1 MAEANLRLG
10 LPQPPRLALAWRID
24 YSIMRSMNH
33 PRPQPSALVSP
44 VEWERRLLAM
54 HGATDTDEFIDAV
67 FTLLQGT
74 VKCDFTLAN
83 LRNVDGV
90 PLMARDS
97 LGREFGIEY
106 MERFFK
112 ANPSV
117 GYVMMRPG
125 LRILHTKD
133 HLPQDAALKSLPFYT
148 EFMQPENW
156 RHSVALLFWG
166 FFPPVPQNAFCVFR
180 SAEQADFDENDLAQ
194 LRLVHPHIN
203 TALKRLKK
211 QLKARSADDRITAL
225 LNSLPGNATLLDWDL
240 RITNMSTSARRLS
253 AQWSGREKESLPRT
267 LELPPE
273 LLAACAEMKAEWR
286 AQSEMMSKRVVPHS
300 TQPALS
306 AEITLVLQQESV
318 LAHPGFLV
326 RLNDNEG
333 TSATLARSTP
343 ATLSLLSPA
352 EREAVL
358 LVGEGL
364 INAEIAV
371 RLGISIAAVKLRLH
385 GAFKKLNVR
394 TRTQLAALLR

>member
-1 MAEANLRLG
+1 MNLSHTQL
-10 LPQPPRLALAWRID
+10 
-24 YSIMRSMNH
+24 
-33 PRPQPSALVSP
+33 SAIVSP

-54 HGATDTDEFIDAV
+54 HGATDTDEFIEAV
-67 FTLLQGT
+67 FALLEAT
-74 VKCDFTLAN
+74 VACEFTLAN
-83 LRNVDGV
+83 LQNLDGV
-90 PLMARDS
+90 PLLARDS

-133 HLPQDAALKSLPFYT
+133 HLPPDEKLKTMPFYT
-148 EFMQPENW
+148 DFMQPENW

-166 FFPPVPQNAFCVFR
+166 FFPPLPQNAFCVFR
-180 SAEQADFDENDLAQ
+180 SEAQPDFDEDDLAR

-211 QLKARSADDRITAL
+211 QLKARSTDDRITAL

-253 AQWSGREKESLPRT
+253 AQWSGRMNESLPRA
-267 LELPPE
+267 LELPQE
-273 LLAACAEMKAEWR
+273 LLDACAEMKEAWR
-286 AQSEMMSKRVVPHS
+286 TALHENPQAQLLNKRVI
-300 TQPALS
+300 TRGALT
-306 AEITLVLQQESV
+306 AEITMVLQQESV

-326 RLNDNEG
+326 RLNE
-333 TSATLARSTP
+333 AAPKAETP
-343 ATLSLLSPA
+343 RGDLDALATLSPG

-364 INAEIAV
+364 INPEIAA
-371 RLGISIAAVKLRLH
+371 RIGISVAAVKLRLH

-394 TRTQLAALLR
+394 NRTQLVAMLR

>member
-1 MAEANLRLG
+1 
-10 LPQPPRLALAWRID
+10 
-24 YSIMRSMNH
+24 MNFPH
-33 PRPQPSALVSP
+33 TQLSAVVSP

-54 HGATDTDEFIDAV
+54 HGATDSDEFIDAV
-67 FTLLQGT
+67 FALLEAT
-74 VKCDFTLAN
+74 VACEFTLAN
-83 LRNVDGV
+83 LQNLDGV
-90 PLMARDS
+90 PLLARDS

-133 HLPQDAALKSLPFYT
+133 HLPSDEKLKTLPFYT
-148 EFMQPENW
+148 EFMQPEGW

-180 SAEQADFDENDLAQ
+180 SESQPDFDEDDLAR

-211 QLKARSADDRITAL
+211 QLKARSTDDRITAL

-253 AQWSGREKESLPRT
+253 AQWMARTNESLPRA
-267 LELPPE
+267 LELPQE
-273 LLAACAEMKAEWR
+273 LLDACTEMKEAWR
-286 AQSEMMSKRVVPHS
+286 EALREDPQAQLLNKRV
-300 TQPALS
+300 
-306 AEITLVLQQESV
+306 ITRDTLTADIIMVLQQESV

-326 RLNDNEG
+326 RLNEP
-333 TSATLARSTP
+333 TPASATPPGGQTALTVL
-343 ATLSLLSPA
+343 TPA

-358 LVGEGL
+358 LAGKGL
-364 INAEIAV
+364 TNPEIAE

-385 GAFKKLNVR
+385 GAFKKLNVHN
-394 TRTQLAALLR
+394 RTQLAAMLR

>member
-1 MAEANLRLG
+1 MNL
-10 LPQPPRLALAWRID
+10 
-24 YSIMRSMNH
+24 SRS
-33 PRPQPSALVSP
+33 QPSALVSP

-54 HGATDTDEFIDAV
+54 HGATDTDEFIEAV
-67 FTLLQGT
+67 FALLQAT
-74 VKCDFTLAN
+74 VQCEFALAN
-83 LRNVDGV
+83 LRNLDGV
-90 PLMARDS
+90 PLLARDS
-97 LGREFGIEY
+97 LGREFGVQY

-117 GYVMMRPG
+117 SYVMVRPG
-125 LRILHTKD
+125 LRILHTRD
-133 HLPQDAALKSLPFYT
+133 HLPPDEKLKTLPFYT

-166 FFPPVPQNAFCVFR
+166 FFPPLPQNAFCVFR
-180 SAEQADFDENDLAQ
+180 SEGQPDFDDDDLAR

-211 QLKARSADDRITAL
+211 QLKARSTDDRITAL

-253 AQWSGREKESLPRT
+253 AQWSGHGNESLPRA
-267 LELPPE
+267 LELPQE
-273 LLAACAEMKAEWR
+273 LLDACAEMKEAWLDALR
-286 AQSEMMSKRVVPHS
+286 DDPQTQLLKKRVI
-300 TQPALS
+300 TRDALT
-306 AEITLVLQQESV
+306 AEITMVLQQESV

-326 RLNDNEG
+326 RLNE
-333 TSATLARSTP
+333 SAPTAETRRGDHSALA
-343 ATLSLLSPA
+343 ALSPA

-364 INAEIAV
+364 INPEIAA
-371 RLGISIAAVKLRLH
+371 RLGISVAAVKLRLH

-394 TRTQLAALLR
+394 NRTQLVAMLR

>member
-1 MAEANLRLG
+1 MASILPEVNL
-10 LPQPPRLALAWRID
+10 PRT
-24 YSIMRSMNH
+24 
-33 PRPQPSALVSP
+33 QPSSLISP

-54 HGATDTDEFIDAV
+54 HGATDSDEFIDAV
-67 FTLLQGT
+67 FALLEAT
-74 VKCDFTLAN
+74 VACDFTLAN
-83 LRNVDGV
+83 LQNLDGV
-90 PLMARDS
+90 PLLARDS

-117 GYVMMRPG
+117 GYVMRRPG

-133 HLPQDAALKSLPFYT
+133 HLPPDEKLKTMPFYT

-166 FFPPVPQNAFCVFR
+166 FFPPLPQNAFCVFR
-180 SAEQADFDENDLAQ
+180 SEEQPDFDEDDLAR

-203 TALKRLKK
+203 TGLKRLKK
-211 QLKARSADDRITAL
+211 QLKARSTDDRITAL

-240 RITNMSTSARRLS
+240 RITNQSASARRLS
-253 AQWSGREKESLPRT
+253 AQWSGHANESLPRA
-267 LELPPE
+267 LELPQE
-273 LLAACAEMKAEWR
+273 VLAICVEMKEAWR
-286 AQSEMMSKRVVPHS
+286 ATLHQDSLAQMLNKRVI
-300 TQPALS
+300 TRGALT
-306 AEITLVLQQESV
+306 AEITMVLQQESV

-326 RLNDNEG
+326 RLNESVPTAEAPRRDHA
-333 TSATLARSTP
+333 SLAV
-343 ATLSLLSPA
+343 LSPA

-364 INAEIAV
+364 INPEIAQ
-371 RLGISIAAVKLRLH
+371 RLGISVAAVKLRLH

-394 TRTQLAALLR
+394 NRTQLVAMLR

>member
-1 MAEANLRLG
+1 MIPA
-10 LPQPPRLALAWRID
+10 
-24 YSIMRSMNH
+24 S
-33 PRPQPSALVSP
+33 PSPGQTTVTP

-67 FTLLQGT
+67 FALLQGT
-74 VKCDFTLAN
+74 VVCDFALAN

-90 PLMARDS
+90 PLLARDT
-97 LGREFGIEY
+97 LGREFGVEY

-133 HLPQDAALKSLPFYT
+133 HLPPDDELRRSVFYT
-148 EFMQPENW
+148 DFMQPENW

-180 SAEQADFDENDLAQ
+180 SEDQPDFDEDDLAR
-194 LRLVHPHIN
+194 LRLVHPHIS

-211 QLKARSADDRITAL
+211 QLKTRSTDDRITAL

-240 RITNMSTSARRLS
+240 RITNQSTSARRLS
-253 AQWSGREKESLPRT
+253 AQWMGRANESLPRA
-267 LELPPE
+267 LELPSE
-273 LLAACAEMKAEWR
+273 IMQTCAAMKEAWR
-286 AQSEMMSKRVVPHS
+286 AALQANSQARLLDKHTMTHPTS
-300 TQPALS
+300 ALS
-306 AEITLVLQQESV
+306 AEITLVLQQDSL

-326 RLNDNEG
+326 RLHEAP
-333 TSATLARSTP
+333 SVP
-343 ATLSLLSPA
+343 APQHRPSNALEMLSPA

-364 INAEIAV
+364 INPEIAA
-371 RLGISIAAVKLRLH
+371 RLGISVAAVKLRLH

-394 TRTQLAALLR
+394 NRTQLVALLR

>member
-1 MAEANLRLG
+1 
-10 LPQPPRLALAWRID
+10 
-24 YSIMRSMNH
+24 
-33 PRPQPSALVSP
+33 
-44 VEWERRLLAM
+44 M
-54 HGATDTDEFIDAV
+54 HGASDADEFIEAV
-67 FTLLQGT
+67 FSLLAAT
-74 VKCDFTLAN
+74 VECEFTLAN
-83 LRNVDGV
+83 LQNLDGV
-90 PLMARDS
+90 PLLARDS

-133 HLPQDAALKSLPFYT
+133 HLPPDEKLKTMPFYT

-166 FFPPVPQNAFCVFR
+166 FFPPLPQNAFCVFR
-180 SAEQADFDENDLAQ
+180 NETQPDFDENDLAR

-211 QLKARSADDRITAL
+211 QLKARSTDDRITAL

-240 RITNMSTSARRLS
+240 RISNMSTSARRLS
-253 AQWSGREKESLPRT
+253 AQWMGRAKESLPRA
-267 LELPPE
+267 LELPQE
-273 LLAACAEMKAEWR
+273 LLDACAEMKELWR
-286 AQSEMMSKRVVPHS
+286 EALREDPQAQMLNKRVI
-300 TQPALS
+300 TRDALT

-326 RLNDNEG
+326 RLNE
-333 TSATLARSTP
+333 SAP
-343 ATLSLLSPA
+343 AAQSPRGDHAALGVLSPA

-364 INAEIAV
+364 INSEIAA
-371 RLGISIAAVKLRLH
+371 RLGISVAAVKLRLH
-385 GAFKKLNVR
+385 GAFKKLKVR
-394 TRTQLAALLR
+394 NRMQLVTLLR

>member
-1 MAEANLRLG
+1 MLVSGFFFGIVLSMIPA
-10 LPQPPRLALAWRID
+10 
-24 YSIMRSMNH
+24 RSN
-33 PRPQPSALVSP
+33 PASDTVSP

-67 FTLLQGT
+67 FSLLQGT
-74 VKCDFTLAN
+74 VQCDFALAN

-90 PLMARDS
+90 PLMAYDS

-117 GYVMMRPG
+117 SYVMMRPG

-133 HLPQDAALKSLPFYT
+133 HLPPDDELKRSVFYT
-148 EFMQPENW
+148 DFMQPENW

-180 SAEQADFDENDLAQ
+180 SEEQPDFDEDDLAR
-194 LRLVHPHIN
+194 LRLVHPHIS

-211 QLKARSADDRITAL
+211 QLKTRSTDDRITAL

-240 RITNMSTSARRLS
+240 RITNQSTAARRLS
-253 AQWSGREKESLPRT
+253 AQWMGRANESLPRA
-267 LELPPE
+267 LELPCE
-273 LLAACAEMKAEWR
+273 IMQTCATMKEAWR
-286 AQSEMMSKRVVPHS
+286 AALQDSPQARLLDKHTVEHP
-300 TQPALS
+300 TLPLS
-306 AEITLVLQQESV
+306 AEITLVLQQDSV
-318 LAHPGFLV
+318 LAHPGVLV
-326 RLNDNEG
+326 RLHEDMPTGGSTHSNP
-333 TSATLARSTP
+333 SALDI
-343 ATLSLLSPA
+343 LSPA

-364 INAEIAV
+364 INPEIAT
-371 RLGISIAAVKLRLH
+371 RLGISVAAVKLRLH

-394 TRTQLAALLR
+394 NRTQLVAMLH

>member
-1 MAEANLRLG
+1 
-10 LPQPPRLALAWRID
+10 
-24 YSIMRSMNH
+24 
-33 PRPQPSALVSP
+33 

-54 HGATDTDEFIDAV
+54 HGATDTDEFIESV
-67 FTLLQGT
+67 FTLLQAT
-74 VKCDFTLAN
+74 VQCEFTLVN
-83 LRNVDGV
+83 LRNIDGV
-90 PLMARDS
+90 PLISRDS

-133 HLPQDAALKSLPFYT
+133 HLPPDEQLKKLPFYT

-166 FFPPVPQNAFCVFR
+166 FFPPLPQNAFCVFR
-180 SAEQADFDENDLAQ
+180 SEGQADFDEDDLAR

-211 QLKARSADDRITAL
+211 QLKACNTDDRITAL
-225 LNSLPGNATLLDWDL
+225 LNSLPGSATLLDWDL

-253 AQWSGREKESLPRT
+253 AQWLGRTNESLPRA
-267 LELPPE
+267 LELPSE
-273 LLAACAEMKAEWR
+273 ILAACEKMKQEWR
-286 AQSEMMSKRVVPHS
+286 AALHENPQAQFLSKRTIAHPKHE
-300 TQPALS
+300 ALC
-306 AEITLVLQQESV
+306 AEITLVLQQDSV
-318 LAHPGFLV
+318 LAHPSFLV
-326 RLNDNEG
+326 RLSESTLPASHEG
-333 TSATLARSTP
+333 VEHASLASLTP
-343 ATLSLLSPA
+343 S
-352 EREAVL
+352 EHEAVL

-364 INAEIAV
+364 INPEIAA
-371 RLGISIAAVKLRLH
+371 RLGISVAAVKLRLH

-394 TRTQLAALLR
+394 NRTQLAALLR

>member
-1 MAEANLRLG
+1 VNLSHTQL
-10 LPQPPRLALAWRID
+10 
-24 YSIMRSMNH
+24 
-33 PRPQPSALVSP
+33 SAIVSP

-54 HGATDTDEFIDAV
+54 HGATDTDEFIEAV
-67 FTLLQGT
+67 FALLEAT
-74 VKCDFTLAN
+74 VACEFTLAN
-83 LRNVDGV
+83 LQNLDGV
-90 PLMARDS
+90 PLLARDS

-133 HLPQDAALKSLPFYT
+133 HLPPDEKLKTMPFYT
-148 EFMQPENW
+148 DFMQPENW

-166 FFPPVPQNAFCVFR
+166 FFPPLPQNAFCVFR
-180 SAEQADFDENDLAQ
+180 SEAQPDFDEDDLAR

-211 QLKARSADDRITAL
+211 QLKARSTDDRITAL

-253 AQWSGREKESLPRT
+253 AQWSGRMNESLPRA
-267 LELPPE
+267 LELPQE
-273 LLAACAEMKAEWR
+273 LLDACAEMKEAWR
-286 AQSEMMSKRVVPHS
+286 TALHENPQAQLLNKRVI
-300 TQPALS
+300 TRGALT
-306 AEITLVLQQESV
+306 AEITMVLQQESV

-326 RLNDNEG
+326 RLNE
-333 TSATLARSTP
+333 AAPKAETP
-343 ATLSLLSPA
+343 RGDLDALATLSPG

-364 INAEIAV
+364 INPEIAA
-371 RLGISIAAVKLRLH
+371 RIGISVAAVKLRLH

-394 TRTQLAALLR
+394 NRTQLVAMLR

>member
-1 MAEANLRLG
+1 MISPVNL
-10 LPQPPRLALAWRID
+10 PRT
-24 YSIMRSMNH
+24 H
-33 PRPQPSALVSP
+33 PSALVSP

-54 HGATDTDEFIDAV
+54 HGATDSDEFIDAV
-67 FTLLQGT
+67 FALLEAT
-74 VKCDFTLAN
+74 VACDFTLAN
-83 LRNVDGV
+83 LQNLDGV
-90 PLMARDS
+90 PLLARDS

-133 HLPQDAALKSLPFYT
+133 HLPADEKLRTMPFYT
-148 EFMQPENW
+148 EFMQPEGW

-166 FFPPVPQNAFCVFR
+166 FFPPLPQNAFCVFR
-180 SAEQADFDENDLAQ
+180 SEDQTDFDEDDLAR

-240 RITNMSTSARRLS
+240 RITNQSASARRLS
-253 AQWSGREKESLPRT
+253 AQWSGRANESLPRA
-267 LELPPE
+267 LELPQE
-273 LLAACAEMKAEWR
+273 LLDACAEMKESWR
-286 AQSEMMSKRVVPHS
+286 TALRENPQAQLLNQRVI
-300 TQPALS
+300 TRGILT
-306 AEITLVLQQESV
+306 AEITMILQQESV

-326 RLNDNEG
+326 RLNESAPTAEAPLGNH
-333 TSATLARSTP
+333 ATLAV
-343 ATLSLLSPA
+343 LSPA

-364 INAEIAV
+364 INPEIAQ
-371 RLGISIAAVKLRLH
+371 RLGISVAAVKLRLH
-385 GAFKKLNVR
+385 GAFRKLKVR
-394 TRTQLAALLR
+394 NRTQLVAMLR